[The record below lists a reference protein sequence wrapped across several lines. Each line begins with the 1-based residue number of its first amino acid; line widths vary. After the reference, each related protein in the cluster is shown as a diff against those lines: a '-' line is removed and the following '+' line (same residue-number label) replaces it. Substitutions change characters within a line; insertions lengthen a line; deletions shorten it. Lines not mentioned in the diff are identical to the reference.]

1 MQSDEMGR
9 SPRMRTRLLRSVG
22 LVSLAL
28 GVLAVGAAPQAS
40 NLVSSATA
48 QAQDTPKLPAPPA
61 SHMLGFVVYSFV
73 PPVIQGKDAC
83 PEGPALKTR
92 EIALSKLPPDQ
103 RERIAKPENQAEFRK
118 LWVADV

>member
-9 SPRMRTRLLRSVG
+9 SPRVRTRLLRSVG

-28 GVLAVGAAPQAS
+28 GVMAIGAAPQAS

-48 QAQDTPKLPAPPA
+48 QAQQDAPKLPTPPA
-61 SHMLGFVVYSFV
+61 SHTLGFVVYSFV

-83 PEGPALKTR
+83 PDGPALKNR
-92 EIALSKLPPDQ
+92 EIALSKLPPD
-103 RERIAKPENQAEFRK
+103 E
-118 LWVADV
+118 